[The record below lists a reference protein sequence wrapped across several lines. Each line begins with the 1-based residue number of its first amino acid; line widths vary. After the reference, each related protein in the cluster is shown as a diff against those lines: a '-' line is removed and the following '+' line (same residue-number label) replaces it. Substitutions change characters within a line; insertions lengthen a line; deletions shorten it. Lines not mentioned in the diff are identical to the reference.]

1 MTNGPGKSDSPE
13 VPEKSP
19 NNAGQPAAEG
29 MEGRGLAK
37 GNLPQQNASRTPSRT
52 DALSALERV
61 RQAAAKDKKL
71 QFTALLHHIYNLE
84 TLRMAYFSL
93 KKEAAPGVDGETWR
107 HYGEQLEVHL
117 QDLSE
122 RLKRG
127 AYRAKPVRR
136 VYIPKADGRQRPL
149 GVTALEDKIV
159 QRAAVEV
166 LNAIYETD
174 FLGFSHGFRPRRSQ
188 HQALDALYT
197 GLLTRKVNWVLDLD
211 IRNFF
216 GAISHEWLVKFI
228 EHRIADRR
236 VVRLIQKWL
245 NAGVLEDGKRIRVEE
260 GTPQGGSA
268 SPLLANVYLHYVFD
282 LWVQAWRRKRAHG
295 DMIIVRFADDIV
307 LGFQVKSDADQF
319 RVELTERMRKF
330 NLELHPEK
338 TRLLE
343 FGPFAIKNRQRRG
356 EGKPETFNFL
366 GFTHIC
372 VKKRSNGMFTVLRQ
386 TIRKRM
392 QAKLNEVKAELQRRM
407 HEPIPELGKWL
418 QAVVRGHIRYYGVP
432 LNQNA
437 LYIFRFQ
444 VGRLWHR
451 VVASQSERPRPL
463 GSHAA
468 SHHSLAACAY
478 RLSSLSLAPHGR
490 YSLRQEPD
498 AGNPLVRIRGGGHEQ
513 S

>member
-107 HYGEQLEVHL
+107 HYGEQLEAHL

-319 RVELTERMRKF
+319 RVELTERMWKF

-451 VVASQSERPRPL
+451 VLSRRSQNGRVLWDRMLRLITRWLPVPTVCHPYPL
-463 GSHAA
+463 RRMGVI
-468 SHHSLAACAY
+468 
-478 RLSSLSLAPHGR
+478 P
-490 YSLRQEPD
+490 
-498 AGNPLVRIRGGGHEQ
+498 
-513 S
+513 